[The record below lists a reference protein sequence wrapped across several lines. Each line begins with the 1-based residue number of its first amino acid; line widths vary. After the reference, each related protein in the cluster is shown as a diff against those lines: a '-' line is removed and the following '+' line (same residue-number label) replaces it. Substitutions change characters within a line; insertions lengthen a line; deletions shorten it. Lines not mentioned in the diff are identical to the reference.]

1 MCSPLRIIGTAL
13 PAAMHARRHA
23 HERSGRRELRSRVRD
38 RRTGHA
44 AGRPHPA
51 GHSFY
56 MCRRGAAAARG
67 FQGIEPDSHSALG
80 YAAGRKR
87 TTDDGAALGRVLFHD
102 RRLSI
107 TNTVACASCHQR
119 EHGFASPERFNTG
132 AIGVPLPR
140 NAMALANGPN
150 YRPRR
155 STRRCSMTPSVRRR
169 SPATAIR
176 SNNAG
181 GVCRTPQPPRTPKLL
196 CARPWN
202 RMRGSFVSP
211 CMRRRSPFAAAGM
224 VLGAVVCIMMLAY
237 LAACGGKGF

>member
-1 MCSPLRIIGTAL
+1 MVTSLRHNAGRMCSPLRIIGTAL
-13 PAAMHARRHA
+13 PAAMH
-23 HERSGRRELRSRVRD
+23 E
-38 RRTGHA
+38 
-44 AGRPHPA
+44 PA
-51 GHSFY
+51 TPP
-56 MCRRGAAAARG
+56 GAPTPPATPFICAD
-67 FQGIEPDSHSALG
+67 EALPLPEDFKASSQTRIPLWDTQPVG
-80 YAAGRKR
+80 NR

-107 TNTVACASCHQR
+107 TNTVASASCHQR

-140 NAMALANGPN
+140 NARALANGPN

-155 STRRCSMTPSVRRR
+155 STRRCSMPPSARRR

-181 GVCRTPQPPRTPKLL
+181 GVCRTPQPPRPPKLL
-196 CARPWN
+196 CARAWN

-237 LAACGGKGF
+237 LAACGSKGF